1 MSASLKSL
9 GIERLS
15 IAERLLLVEELWDSI
30 AVDTPVTDA
39 QRVELDRRL
48 VDHEAYP
55 DDVVSWEEVQSS
67 IATRNSV
74 KFISDRLQPADDG
87 GSHGGE

>member
-1 MSASLKSL
+1 MSVSLKSL

-30 AVDTPVTDA
+30 AADTPLSDA
-39 QRVELDRRL
+39 QRIELDRRL
-48 VDHEAYP
+48 ADHEANP

-67 IATRNSV
+67 ITA
-74 KFISDRLQPADDG
+74 RLNR
-87 GSHGGE
+87 